1 MGVVVIPFMGHGG
14 KAIVL
19 VLSPNFYD
27 MEVMQLE
34 VFKKDAKN
42 TGGKKKKKPTLK
54 QIAYAA
60 IILLI
65 VMGVCAGLFDLYVRQ
80 NTTKVEFTEF
90 QQMLKNKEVNVIY
103 YDAKTESQIRFV
115 TFEDSNV
122 GLDDTVKDREKAAK
136 QSAKYYSTN
145 APMYEDFYKD
155 VLAENAV
162 VVAKP
167 YYMTKKYIILLPQIL
182 VFVIYGVLLYFLAY
196 MYSPMLKGANTS
208 LESSDK
214 SVSFDDIIGLDE
226 TINEIK
232 FIMRVI
238 QNKELREKHNLKQP
252 KGLLL
257 SGPPGT
263 GKTMIAK
270 AISNELKM
278 NFIYVDS
285 SSLVEMFVGLGASR
299 VRDVFKKAKRN
310 KPCIIF
316 FDELDSIGQQ
326 RGKADAASSETDQII
341 NTLLQ
346 ELDGFKSDSGIFVIG
361 ATNFG
366 EKLDKALI
374 RPGRFD
380 RKLVINP
387 PKDWQTRKLMFEH
400 YLKDEDLSGVS
411 LDIDAVA
418 KQCSGFTGADI
429 AQVVNEAKMIVV
441 SNSLDCLTTE
451 VFEEAI
457 DKTWLK
463 GNRTKYSSKEDAR
476 ITAYH
481 ESGHA
486 LSTLLNGEK
495 IARVSITPSTSGVGG
510 MVVGLDSDEVYVTK
524 EKLIHRIKIAYS
536 GRIAEELVYG
546 KDSVTTGAKADI
558 TMATQLLQSY
568 VGEYGFDSEVGMV
581 DSSVLSKMSLSE
593 TQVAERVKELSKSLY
608 MEAYREIEENK
619 NILCQM
625 ADFVFE
631 RETLDG
637 AEITKYYNSLKENE
651 DGEDQKDYTGRA

>member
-1 MGVVVIPFMGHGG
+1 
-14 KAIVL
+14 
-19 VLSPNFYD
+19 
-27 MEVMQLE
+27 
-34 VFKKDAKN
+34 
-42 TGGKKKKKPTLK
+42 
-54 QIAYAA
+54 
-60 IILLI
+60 
-65 VMGVCAGLFDLYVRQ
+65 
-80 NTTKVEFTEF
+80 
-90 QQMLKNKEVNVIY
+90 
-103 YDAKTESQIRFV
+103 
-115 TFEDSNV
+115 
-122 GLDDTVKDREKAAK
+122 
-136 QSAKYYSTN
+136 
-145 APMYEDFYKD
+145 MYEDFYKD